1 MDTEKKAIELFDHY
15 KKLNNIA
22 QCHSLIRYYKT
33 QVELFNLRG
42 NASESNR
49 YKKIVLM
56 LEQKL

>member
-1 MDTEKKAIELFDHY
+1 MNTETKANELFNHY
-15 KKLNNIA
+15 KKLNQID

-49 YKKIVLM
+49 YKKIVRM